1 MGLAMVDDAGVTR
14 VKTVPID
21 RFEDACTAWPRF
33 DSLAPNGYHRPQV
46 FGPPR
51 PRTARRGAGEGR
63 HAVMS
68 VTASEPS
75 PRSEGLAR
83 EAIGLREVVFQ
94 SITHMAPAVAVA
106 FSITFGI
113 TFAGGATSL
122 AVVIA
127 LLGSLFCAIAIGQ
140 LAKHLPSAGSFYTYT
155 SRGIH
160 PSIGFL
166 VAWVYA
172 LVEPLV
178 APILYLQ
185 LGFIMAEYV
194 HPELGWSGDLW
205 WIWSLAA
212 AAIVFV
218 LGYLGIQI
226 STRTGTILGIFEVG
240 VFAALAVWMIVEAGD
255 RNTLDVFT
263 TTFANIEGQEG
274 IGGVFAASVYTIL
287 AFIGFEAAAPLAE
300 EARDPHRTVPRAVV
314 LSCIVVGLYY
324 VLTTYGATVFFGPER
339 MGEFGT
345 GWVDLGR
352 TVWGVGWILVVLAM
366 INSAIANANSS
377 SNAATRTLFAMGR
390 IRVLPSLLAQ
400 VHPRFRSPHVTV
412 WIQLIVGVVATLW
425 LGFGWGMETEMDPFT
440 ASFVIATALVVGL
453 VPIYILVNLACILF
467 YARERSAEFSMVKH
481 LLIPVLG
488 IVAFVPGFLAGAG
501 LKVFD
506 FIFPLSWPLTLGSIM
521 VAIWVVLGLLY
532 LIILY
537 ATDRQKITDTAK
549 IFIGDGPVEVAAR
562 DTNISP

>member
-1 MGLAMVDDAGVTR
+1 MSI
-14 VKTVPID
+14 TV
-21 RFEDACTAWPRF
+21 
-33 DSLAPNGYHRPQV
+33 SGSSRPS
-46 FGPPR
+46 G
-51 PRTARRGAGEGR
+51 
-63 HAVMS
+63 
-68 VTASEPS
+68 
-75 PRSEGLAR
+75 GLAR
-83 EAIGLREVVFQ
+83 GAIGLREVVFQ
-94 SITHMAPAVAVA
+94 SITHMAPAMAVA

-113 TFAGGATSL
+113 TFGGGATSL
-122 AVVIA
+122 AVVLA

-160 PSIGFL
+160 PSAGFL

-185 LGFIMAEYV
+185 LGYVMAQYV
-194 HPELGWSGDLW
+194 HPELGWSPDLW

-212 AAIVFV
+212 AAIVFL

-240 VFAALAVWMIVEAGD
+240 VFAVLAVWLIVEAGD
-255 RNTLDVFT
+255 RNTLEVFT
-263 TTFANIEGQEG
+263 TDFANIPGQEG

-300 EARDPHRTVPRAVV
+300 EAKDPQRTVPRAVV
-314 LSCIVVGLYY
+314 LSCVVVGTYY

-345 GWVDLGR
+345 GWVALAR
-352 TVWGVGWILVVLAM
+352 AVWGVGWILVVLAM
-366 INSAIANANSS
+366 INSAIANANAS

-390 IRVLPSLLAQ
+390 IRLLPAFLAQ
-400 VHPRFRSPHVTV
+400 IHPRFRSPHVAV

-425 LGFGWGMETEMDPFT
+425 LGFGWGMATEMDPFT
-440 ASFVIATALVVGL
+440 ASFVIATSLVVGL

-467 YARERSAEFSMVKH
+467 YARERRDEFSMLKH
-481 LLIPVLG
+481 VLIPVLG
-488 IVAFVPGFLAGAG
+488 IIAFVPGFLAGAG

-506 FIFPLSWPLTLGSIM
+506 FIIPLEWPLTLGSLI
-521 VAIWVVLGLLY
+521 VAIWVALGIVY
-532 LIILY
+532 LIVLY
-537 ATDRQKITDTAK
+537 ATNRQRITDTARV
-549 IFIGDGPVEVAAR
+549 FIEDDSAAEAAR
-562 DTNISP
+562 GSTVGPS

>member
-1 MGLAMVDDAGVTR
+1 MSSVVSG
-14 VKTVPID
+14 P
-21 RFEDACTAWPRF
+21 
-33 DSLAPNGYHRPQV
+33 SRP
-46 FGPPR
+46 
-51 PRTARRGAGEGR
+51 
-63 HAVMS
+63 
-68 VTASEPS
+68 
-75 PRSEGLAR
+75 SEGLAR
-83 EAIGLREVVFQ
+83 GAIGLREVVFQ
-94 SITHMAPAVAVA
+94 SITHMAPAMAVA

-113 TFAGGATSL
+113 TFGGGATSL
-122 AVVIA
+122 AVAIA
-127 LLGSLFCAIAIGQ
+127 LVGSLFCAIAIGQ

-160 PSIGFL
+160 GSVGFL

-172 LVEPLV
+172 LIEPLV

-185 LGFIMAEYV
+185 LGFVMAEYV
-194 HPELGWSGDLW
+194 HPEFGWSPDLW

-212 AAIVFV
+212 AAIVFL

-240 VFAALAVWMIVEAGD
+240 VFAALAIWLIVEAGD
-255 RNTLDVFT
+255 RNTLEVFT
-263 TTFANIEGQEG
+263 TDFANIQGQEG

-300 EARDPHRTVPRAVV
+300 EAKDPQRTVPRAVV
-314 LSCIVVGLYY
+314 LSCVVVGTYY

-345 GWVDLGR
+345 GWVDLAR

-366 INSAIANANSS
+366 INSAIANANAS

-390 IRVLPSLLAQ
+390 IRLLPAFLAQ
-400 VHPRFRSPHVTV
+400 IHPRFRSPHVAV

-467 YARERSAEFSMVKH
+467 YARERRDEFSMLKH
-481 LLIPVLG
+481 VLVPVLG
-488 IVAFVPGFLAGAG
+488 IIAFIPGFLAGAG

-506 FIFPLSWPLTLGSIM
+506 FIIPLGWPLTLGSLIL
-521 VAIWVVLGLLY
+521 AIWVVLGIVY
-532 LIILY
+532 LVVLY
-537 ATDRQKITDTAK
+537 AVNRQKIADTAK
-549 IFIGDGPVEVAAR
+549 VFVGEDPVEAAVR
-562 DTNISP
+562 GPDPTA